1 MLVDALKGLSGP
13 GVTQAERD
21 AQRIKAWAL
30 VHGLAM
36 LMLDGLVPA
45 NKALIDQVITADF
58 LPGKK
63 RKS

>member
-1 MLVDALKGLSGP
+1 
-13 GVTQAERD
+13 
-21 AQRIKAWAL
+21 
-30 VHGLAM
+30 M

-58 LPGKK
+58 LPGNKK